1 MNILIESN
9 KMTKSK
15 ANTAL
20 GKGANGESNKKGI
33 LQKVLRTVG
42 SLAGQLSNMLG
53 YCGCKYQE
61 KKCGNCTKK
70 RQEFLEDQER
80 KRQEF
85 LEDQERKRQEFLKAR
100 ERKRQAQE
108 RKRQAQERKR
118 QANIDAEA
126 RKAEVERYKAEEH
139 RKIEE
144 EFKLHMSAIPFIKFV
159 SLSSSTGCPDNKY
172 ECYGMYDSDEKIIFF
187 VFDGKTSLITKID
200 FGDSDSAPNL
210 YELGIAGA
218 LLFNEDGTYNI
229 IEKNTAHFDIECG
242 KNNTYY
248 VEIDD
253 E

>member
-85 LEDQERKRQEFLKAR
+85 LKAR
-100 ERKRQAQE
+100 E